1 MRLPLF
7 YIFRLPITEVLLTT
21 NLEVMSHINHTDS
34 PVATRL
40 GLCSSLRMQQSSWWC
55 WDLVVWYPHSSV
67 VAMGRIYEGWPDWNC
82 NCLCYRK
89 KKNTKDLTQYY
100 RKWPW
105 AIQAGRWTAIGT
117 SESSVIL
124 CTNYGGPPPLRE
136 PLRGGGRGGGGG
148 GGARGASTIVMRPEQ
163 NGHFAES
170 SSACSLTHLPM
181 DKIDAISQTI
191 FSDAF

>member
-34 PVATRL
+34 SVATRL

-89 KKNTKDLTQYY
+89 KKNTKDLTQHY

-105 AIQAGRWTAIGT
+105 AIQAGRWTAIDT

-124 CTNYGGPPPLRE
+124 CTNCGGPPP
-136 PLRGGGRGGGGG
+136 PWGSHWGGWW
-148 GGARGASTIVMRPEQ
+148 AWGASTIVMRPEQ

-170 SSACSLTHLPM
+170 SSACSLTHLPL
-181 DKIDAISQTI
+181 DKIAAISQTI